1 LLCGFLFFYFA
12 NVVVA
17 LNFLTVSYIISV
29 FLQRESFFCGS
40 FMYLLLVSLVFVSIT
55 YAFIFENHSTTQNE
69 VHTVVGFVDDNGRA
83 DSTAGSPL
91 SPPRVTYS
99 TFSITM
105 SYLKINLCLAVLV
118 VFISFGMRLVQGV
131 GLLPAF
137 HPYLDVAL
145 YCGGFF
151 FYTYRVYNYR
161 TNILL
166 AVAMVF
172 AILCMVCSDI
182 HLYYYFFSSGIA
194 VEFSSYCFLRNGGEC
209 AAAEETTY
217 SAAAPIIFTT
227 VTGTGSDLE
236 AQDMSKGNAISVEA
250 TPEK

>member
-1 LLCGFLFFYFA
+1 
-12 NVVVA
+12 
-17 LNFLTVSYIISV
+17 
-29 FLQRESFFCGS
+29 
-40 FMYLLLVSLVFVSIT
+40 VSIT
-55 YAFIFENHSTTQNE
+55 YAFIFESHNTTQNE
-69 VHTVVGFVDDNGRA
+69 VHTIVGFVDDNGRA
-83 DSTAGSPL
+83 DRTAGSPL

-118 VFISFGMRLVQGV
+118 ICICFATRLVKGV

-137 HPYLDVAL
+137 NPCLDVTL

-151 FYTYRVYNYR
+151 FYTSRVYNYR

-172 AILCMVCSDI
+172 TILCMVCSDV
-182 HLYYYFFSSGIA
+182 HLSYYFFSSGIA
-194 VEFSSYCFLRNGGEC
+194 VEFSTYCFLRNGGEC
-209 AAAEETTY
+209 AAEETTY

-236 AQDMSKGNAISVEA
+236 AQDMSKGNAISVGA
-250 TPEK
+250 TPVK